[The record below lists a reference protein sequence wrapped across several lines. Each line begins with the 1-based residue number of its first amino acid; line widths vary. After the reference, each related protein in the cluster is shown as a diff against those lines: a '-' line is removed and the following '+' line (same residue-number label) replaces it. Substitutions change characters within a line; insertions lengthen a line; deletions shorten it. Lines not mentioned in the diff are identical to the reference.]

1 MKHFLLAWRFLTIL
15 PLGRDDGK
23 ATAGDMVSSTY
34 FYPPVGALL
43 GLILAGTFALTNSLL
58 PAFSAAALT
67 VTVWAAWTAGM
78 HLDGLMDTFDGLG
91 VRGNLP
97 RRLAVMRDSN
107 VGAFGVLA
115 AVLLLLLKTAALVDL
130 ALYPLVLPAILLA
143 PVAGRAAMVAL
154 MATGRYARTG
164 EGLGKH
170 LVEGTGSRQLM
181 VGMLFSLLL
190 AVLVLDAGTV
200 FILLAVQVALFML
213 LRNFFRRGFGGLT
226 GDLLGAACELHE
238 LVWLSTALFMA

>member
-15 PLGRDDGK
+15 PLGRDDGEI
-23 ATAGDMVSSTY
+23 TAEDLVSSTY

-58 PAFSAAALT
+58 PAFSAALT
-67 VTVWAAWTAGM
+67 VTAWAVWTAGM

-91 VRGNLP
+91 VRGDLP

-130 ALYPLVLPAILLA
+130 ALSPLVLPAILLA

-181 VGMLFSLLL
+181 VGMLFSLLP

-213 LRNFFRRGFGGLT
+213 LRHFFRRGFGGLT

-238 LVWLSTALFMA
+238 LVWLSTALFIA

>member
-34 FYPPVGALL
+34 FYPLVGALL
-43 GLILAGTFALTNSLL
+43 GLVLAGTFALTNSLL
-58 PAFSAAALT
+58 PAFSAALT
-67 VTVWAAWTAGM
+67 VTVWAVWTAGM

-91 VRGNLP
+91 VRGDLP
-97 RRLAVMRDSN
+97 RRLAVMRDSS

-130 ALYPLVLPAILLA
+130 ALSPLVLPAILLA

-164 EGLGKH
+164 AGLGQH

-200 FILLAVQVALFML
+200 FILLAVQVALFVL

-238 LVWLSTALFMA
+238 LVWLSTALFII